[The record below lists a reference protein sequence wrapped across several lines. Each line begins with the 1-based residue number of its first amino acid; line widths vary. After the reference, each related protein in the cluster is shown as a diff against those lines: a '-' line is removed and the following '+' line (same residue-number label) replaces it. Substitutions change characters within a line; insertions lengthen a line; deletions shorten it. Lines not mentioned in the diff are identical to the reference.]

1 MNRAA
6 GVCSL
11 VLGLGFGLP
20 GVYGAWYYARQ
31 GQVWTFLGFPTYGDG
46 PFERWGFP
54 TNVALL
60 LGFVAVCAAEVV
72 VGVLLWGGSTI
83 APWLAFAL
91 LPVEPSCSGSASRCR
106 SDRSWDWR
114 APCWSSPS
122 CWFRSR
128 RTRPQQP
135 HRSLPRADAPASRV
149 AVGSGARC
157 RTCRT

>member
-1 MNRAA
+1 VNRAA

-91 LPVEPSCSGSASRCR
+91 LPVELLFWIGFALPFGPLLGLA
-106 SDRSWDWR
+106 
-114 APCWSSPS
+114 
-122 CWFRSR
+122 
-128 RTRPQQP
+128 RTT
-135 HRSLPRADAPASRV
+135 LAV
-149 AVGSGARC
+149 AILLV
-157 RTCRT
+157 